1 MNLKQHHYMK
11 RLKILFQML
20 NFLMLK
26 KIKISQ
32 TMNDFTKI
40 ISQAKEIEA
49 KIKDSQEKIKNI
61 EATGVSGNNSVKI
74 TINGDSEIVNI
85 EISDEA
91 HNEDK
96 NILIDLIIAA
106 FNNAKSQLKS
116 KTTEEIS
123 KATGGLGI
131 PGFKWPL

>member
-1 MNLKQHHYMK
+1 
-11 RLKILFQML
+11 
-20 NFLMLK
+20 MLK

-32 TMNDFTKI
+32 KMNDFTKI

-96 NILIDLIIAA
+96 NILIDL
-106 FNNAKSQLKS
+106 NLRQRLLKKFPKPQVVWEFLVLS
-116 KTTEEIS
+116 GHYKFY
-123 KATGGLGI
+123 ANFG
-131 PGFKWPL
+131 